1 MRRQPE
7 PSGLED
13 KTVLVTGSSGG
24 IGFEIAR
31 KFLEA
36 GSIVGAHYRHKRSAI
51 DELVALGGSERCKPF
66 QADFSDSGQVSSLW
80 ESFVAW
86 RGTIDVLVNNAAEV
100 TQPASFDELSEEAWD
115 GAFQVN
121 LKAPFL
127 LSRAA
132 MPIMRRK
139 SFGRIINICSIGVKF
154 GGGSTTI
161 HYSAS
166 KAALEALTLSLARV
180 GARENVLVNAIRVG
194 VTDTPLHE
202 GLGRDGL
209 LERAKLIPLG
219 RPARPS
225 EIADSALFLASSASS
240 FISGSILTVSGGE

>member
-7 PSGLED
+7 PNGLED
-13 KTVLVTGSSGG
+13 KAVLVTGSSGG

-36 GSIVGAHYRHKRSAI
+36 GSIVGAHYRTKRPAI
-51 DELVALGGSERCKPF
+51 DELVALGGGERCKAF
-66 QADFSDSGQVSSLW
+66 QADFSDSKQISSLW
-80 ESFVAW
+80 ESFIAW
-86 RGTIDVLVNNAAEV
+86 RGTIDVLVNNAAEA
-100 TQPASFDELSEEAWD
+100 TQRASFDALSEEAWD
-115 GAFQVN
+115 RAFQVN

-132 MPIMRRK
+132 MPIMRQK
-139 SFGRIINICSIGVKF
+139 SFGRIINIGSIGVKF

-166 KAALEALTLSLARV
+166 KAALEAVTLSLAKV

-202 GLGRDGL
+202 DLGRDAL

-225 EIADSALFLASSASS
+225 EIADTVLFLASNASS
-240 FISGSILTVSGGE
+240 FVSGSILTVSGGE